1 MKKQTDPEDVFFAI
15 AAVIGVATIVLF
27 SITTIA
33 KLIIHLIQ

>member
-1 MKKQTDPEDVFFAI
+1 MKRNTNPEDVLFAI
-15 AAVIGVATIVLF
+15 AAIIGVATIVLF

>member
-15 AAVIGVATIVLF
+15 AAIMGVVTIVLF
-27 SITTIA
+27 GISSIA

>member
-15 AAVIGVATIVLF
+15 AAVMGVVTILLF
-27 SITTIA
+27 GISSIA